1 VKIGRSSKAMITA
14 ELALA
19 TAAGWKSIHEE
30 AKRISGWL
38 ARYGRSWDDVVVQVG
53 QTGSHPYYHFTV
65 YTTPEEYAAGQE
77 AEIAALAKGAES
89 AESP

>member
-1 VKIGRSSKAMITA
+1 VQIGMSSKAMITA

-19 TAAGWKSIHEE
+19 TAAGWKFIHEE

-38 ARYGRSWDDVVVQVG
+38 ALYGKTLGECVVQVG

-77 AEIAALAKGAES
+77 AEIAALTKGAES
-89 AESP
+89 DESP